1 MHTFSPYA
9 HLPISF
15 MGRTSAFQSPNGIRK
30 KRVWGGCQGH
40 LRQKDGLEPIHSFI
54 FYLFSIHLFTSVIW
68 KACVAGLWAVG
79 LGAHSPMGGR
89 DMTEQCESVP
99 GWGVVGDRQGY
110 KQQGQNSLYRASPE
124 KNGTASGNWQS
135 PARLSLYFI
144 TEWPLHGWLSSII
157 WPSSDA
163 IVTHL
168 FSANTPDKQS
178 LRWMFDGGEIHTWLH
193 VKSGTL
199 AFRYLSNFDFACVF
213 FLLKPVSH
221 EWLHP
226 LIK

>member
-1 MHTFSPYA
+1 MVWNPFIHLSFTFFPFIYS
-9 HLPISF
+9 LRLF
-15 MGRTSAFQSPNGIRK
+15 E
-30 KRVWGGCQGH
+30 KRVW
-40 LRQKDGLEPIHSFI
+40 LVSE
-54 FYLFSIHLFTSVIW
+54 
-68 KACVAGLWAVG
+68 LWALELTV
-79 LGAHSPMGGR
+79 PWEGR
-89 DMTEQCESVP
+89 TWQSNVSRCQA
-99 GWGVVGDRQGY
+99 GVVGDRQGY

-144 TEWPLHGWLSSII
+144 TEWPLHCWLSSII

-221 EWLHP
+221 ERLHP